1 MSWYYV
7 GQSSAADTAGTGDIV
22 LTEPS
27 GVRDGDLLVACI
39 ALRGNATV
47 GVPSGWTS
55 IAYENSGN
63 ELTSTSGI
71 AGGMM
76 VYRVRGSSALTL
88 TERTFTRSGGGTGCA
103 GYGRIVAYRGQAAS
117 SILDVSISITAA
129 AGTAVSVA
137 GLTTTAA
144 DDLLVAMVAYGDNL
158 GFTGLGSTDPPA
170 RPTGDEMGDLVATSN
185 LVTGVRDRWRA
196 GVTGYWREIAES
208 TTSSGADTGL
218 GIWHAKKIT
227 AGATGTISG
236 THLQSA
242 RHVMIVAAFKVAT
255 TPTGKIGWG
264 ECYTAEGAYA
274 NDKTVAVTIGGESNR
289 MVIAAVT
296 LGNMADMN
304 EVGGS
309 TLRGATFNGIA
320 MTEVYRNVNSG
331 GQPYGT
337 IWYAIKEADL
347 PSAGTYNLVITA
359 DTVSAAYS
367 NFIVQVIPFHNVN
380 QSAWY
385 EWTTEGADWS
395 VAAHVGY
402 DVTITTA
409 ESVAVFAMW
418 REVGGAIADTMV
430 TLHQNTMGY
439 WNHTGDG
446 GDGLIAIAHYP
457 TTGATVGGIGWTY
470 NAGGTYGGSL
480 LMLNPATGGGGTPV
494 NGTATATSISG
505 MQAADTP
512 KISTATA
519 TMASTSAFTA
529 ATIVVRFG
537 TCTMASTS
545 AMTAAAT
552 VVGAATSSATMA
564 SLSTVQVLATR
575 VVKPGT
581 ATMASVSG
589 MTAVAS
595 SVSATTSSATASSV
609 SQVTAQAIA
618 IRRATATVVSSSEM
632 TASAVVIGQA
642 STALITITSNM
653 TASWADIWFP
663 TTVEEAIWTPQEVS
677 AAVWS

>member
-7 GQSSAADTAGTGDIV
+7 GQSSAADTNGTGDIV
-22 LTEPS
+22 LTEPAN
-27 GVRDGDLLVACI
+27 VRDGDLLIACI
-39 ALRGNATV
+39 SLRGNATV
-47 GVPSGWTS
+47 TVPSGWTS
-55 IAYENSGN
+55 IAYENLGN

-117 SILDVSISITAA
+117 SILDVSVSVTTA
-129 AGTAVSVA
+129 AGTAVSCA
-137 GLTTTAA
+137 GVTTTAA

-170 RPTGDEMGDLVATSN
+170 RPTGDEMGDLVATTN
-185 LVTGVRDRWRA
+185 LVTGVRDRWRP

-218 GIWHAKKIT
+218 SIWHAKKAT

-264 ECYTAEGAYA
+264 ECFTGQGAYQ
-274 NDKTVAVTIGGESNR
+274 DTITVPVTIGGESNR
-289 MVIAAVT
+289 LLLAAVT
-296 LGNMADMN
+296 LGNMADMDA
-304 EVGGS
+304 GRS
-309 TLRGATFNGIA
+309 ATINGVA
-320 MTEVYRNVNSG
+320 MTEVYRNVNPG
-331 GQPYGT
+331 AQPYGT
-337 IWYAIKEADL
+337 IWYGIKEADL
-347 PSAGTYNLVITA
+347 PGAGTYNLVINA
-359 DTVSAAYS
+359 DAVTYS
-367 NFIVQVIPFHNVN
+367 NFIVQAICFHNVN

-395 VAAHVGY
+395 VASHVGY

-418 REVGGAIADTMV
+418 TEAGRAIADTMS

-470 NAGGTYGGSL
+470 NSGGTYGGSL
-480 LMLNPATGGGGTPV
+480 LMLNPASGGGGTPV
-494 NGTATATSISG
+494 TGSGTAASTSTATGAGTKISQASGTMASLSGMTALTAAVRLGAGTMASVSGMTGAGTVVGTATSSG
-505 MQAADTP
+505 
-512 KISTATA
+512 TA
-519 TMASTSAFTA
+519 
-529 ATIVVRFG
+529 
-537 TCTMASTS
+537 ASTS
-545 AMTAAAT
+545 AMTAATQAIRPGSGTAASTSGMTAT
-552 VVGAATSSATMA
+552 ATSGSDARGTAA
-564 SLSTVQVLATR
+564 SLSAMSVTTR
-575 VVKPGT
+575 VIRPGSGT
-581 ATMASVSG
+581 AAGVSG
-589 MTAVAS
+589 MTASGGALGENS
-595 SVSATTSSATASSV
+595 SG
-609 SQVTAQAIA
+609 
-618 IRRATATVVSSSEM
+618 
-632 TASAVVIGQA
+632 TASAV
-642 STALITITSNM
+642 STM
-653 TASWADIWFP
+653 RASWVDVWTAPAVPASIWSD
-663 TTVEEAIWTPQEVS
+663 TTVP
-677 AAVWS
+677 AAVWN